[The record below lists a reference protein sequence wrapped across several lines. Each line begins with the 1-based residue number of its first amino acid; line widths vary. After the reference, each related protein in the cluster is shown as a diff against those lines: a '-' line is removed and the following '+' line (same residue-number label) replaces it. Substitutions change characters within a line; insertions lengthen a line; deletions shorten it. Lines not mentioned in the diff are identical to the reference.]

1 MSTPTYSAK
10 SPYCEHT
17 LDPSTAVDG
26 WVTCAC
32 GHRRDVRWVSEL
44 GWLQARGEFVG
55 QQVTASTPWYDTA
68 RGTATV
74 AEQPATRPSGQGVLY
89 VLGALSLVTAFAV
102 FTAVAWESIGAI
114 AQGAVLVGG
123 SLVSAFIAV
132 KARARMAGLAN
143 TFAFIS
149 TAVMGVFLINAP
161 IVGLFPT
168 HWQRVEDG
176 YPLLVLVGLSVISA
190 LLGFRLRI
198 AGWIFVSTAAALP
211 VWSMFNLAFVSQ
223 HLGSNNVLA
232 SSVVSGFLILVAL
245 EYLTQRLLATNEKWH
260 VGAILNS
267 LSQALIAFVVMTSS
281 TPAVL
286 DSVQPVVDSLAYAV
300 TGVGFFAVYK
310 FWRRPEGLSW
320 LYSPLRAVSLIFSAL
335 TFGLSS
341 AWIFAPARYMGD
353 VWPPVDMNLWRQLLP
368 AAIFGAAAFLV
379 STFVKNLN
387 ATMRLFLTVYG
398 VTVWFFG
405 YFFLSTHIYNSI
417 NNWEMFTY
425 FAIIATT
432 SLVCWFASS
441 NLIQFIAGAASGAM
455 ALAVLVSNT
464 IHDRVSGPEPYSFTI
479 AVWLALCLTLLRRR
493 HGQLNSAVWFGI
505 PFGTVL
511 IPSAISAVPLAQM
524 QPGDAMSWTR
534 LWTVLVVS
542 LIGTIAAANFRFAGV
557 LWPSAVA
564 YVAATFPQLFVD
576 LNLVVPRWVFFAILG
591 VLLILTAARFERLQQ
606 LRRESGSWS
615 EVVH

>member
-1 MSTPTYSAK
+1 VK
-10 SPYCEHT
+10 
-17 LDPSTAVDG
+17 
-26 WVTCAC
+26 
-32 GHRRDVRWVSEL
+32 WVSEL
-44 GWLQARGEFVG
+44 GWLQARGQFVE

-68 RGTATV
+68 RSTSQTDVTA
-74 AEQPATRPSGQGVLY
+74 PSRPSGQGVLY

-114 AQGAVLVGG
+114 GQGAVLVGG
-123 SLVSAFIAV
+123 SLVSAFIAI

-161 IVGLFPT
+161 IVGLFPSN
-168 HWQRVEDG
+168 WQRVEDG
-176 YPLLVLVGLSVISA
+176 YPLLVLISLSFISA

-211 VWSMFNLAFVSQ
+211 VWSMFNLGFVST
-223 HLGSNNVLA
+223 HLGSNNILA
-232 SSVVSGFLILVAL
+232 SSVVTGFVILVSL
-245 EYLTQRLLATNEKWH
+245 EYLTQRLLATNEKWRA
-260 VGAILNS
+260 GAILNS
-267 LSQALIAFVVMTSS
+267 LSQALIAAVVITSS
-281 TPAVL
+281 MPAVL
-286 DSVQPVVDSLAYAV
+286 ESIQPVRDSLAYAI
-300 TGVGFFAVYK
+300 TGIGFLAVHRYWK
-310 FWRRPEGLSW
+310 RPEDLSW
-320 LYSPLRAVSLIFSAL
+320 LYSPLRFVALIFAAL

-341 AWIFAPARYMGD
+341 AWVFAPSRAMTD
-353 VWPPVDMNLWRQLLP
+353 VWPPVDANLWLQLLP
-368 AAIFGAAAFLV
+368 AVMFGAAAFLV
-379 STFVKNLN
+379 STFVKTIG
-387 ATMRLFLTVYG
+387 ASTRLFLTVYG
-398 VTVWFFG
+398 ITVWFFG
-405 YFFLSTHIYNSI
+405 YFFLSTNLYQSA

-425 FAIIATT
+425 FGVIAAT
-432 SLVCWFASS
+432 SLVCWFASN
-441 NLIQFIAGAASGAM
+441 NLLQFIAGAASGAM

-464 IHDRVSGPEPYSFTI
+464 IHDQVSGPEPYSFTI
-479 AVWLALCLTLLRRR
+479 AIWLALCLTLLHRR

-511 IPSAISAVPLAQM
+511 IPSAVAAVPLAQM

-542 LIGTIAAANFRFAGV
+542 LIGTIASANFRFAGI

-615 EVVH
+615 EVFH